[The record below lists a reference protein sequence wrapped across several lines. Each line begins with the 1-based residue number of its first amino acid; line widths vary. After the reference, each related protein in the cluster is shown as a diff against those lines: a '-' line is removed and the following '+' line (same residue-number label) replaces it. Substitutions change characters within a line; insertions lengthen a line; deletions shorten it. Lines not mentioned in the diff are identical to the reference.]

1 MCDQLITKTVS
12 SEVRESTLFD
22 QRCST
27 MLVAL
32 QTFCVC
38 FLVLLGRG
46 MYVGVQSNA
55 VIVLYSTACMEEAV
69 YKRYIS
75 NRE

>member
-1 MCDQLITKTVS
+1 MCDQLTTKT
-12 SEVRESTLFD
+12 EVRESTLFD
-22 QRCST
+22 QRRTT

-38 FLVLLGRG
+38 CLVLLGGG

-69 YKRYIS
+69 YK
-75 NRE
+75 

>member
-1 MCDQLITKTVS
+1 MCDQLTTKT
-12 SEVRESTLFD
+12 EVRESTLFD
-22 QRCST
+22 QRRTT

-38 FLVLLGRG
+38 CLVLLGGG
-46 MYVGVQSNA
+46 MYVGIQSNA

-69 YKRYIS
+69 YK
-75 NRE
+75 